1 MKKLIAI
8 IFCVVAGT
16 IAHGQQQAQFT
27 QNMFNKTYINPAF
40 TGSQKSI
47 NAFGAARF
55 QWMGFKDSTGS
66 TVSPRTFLFNFEA
79 PLYSIKSGIGFSVE
93 HDQLGYEKNLGIKLN
108 YAFHQKIKKIH
119 QLSFG
124 LSMELLN
131 KTIDF
136 SEFSF
141 FDEGDPLLEG
151 LKQEG
156 DIFTDMGVGINYYLK
171 EKFYAGISVQR
182 VLSSNADIGVLEFNN
197 VPHYYF
203 ITGYHF
209 TLKEDKYNKIVLV
222 TGLQAKS
229 AGNQPGFEFHT
240 LLRYN
245 DKFWGGL
252 MYRWDDA
259 VGVIAGLS
267 VKSLSIG
274 ASYDYTI
281 SSFSNADS
289 HGSPEVF
296 VRYSYPLI
304 QKIKMKGYYNPRY
317 L

>member
-8 IFCVVAGT
+8 IISVIAGT
-16 IAHGQQQAQFT
+16 TAYAQQQAQFT
-27 QNMFNKTYINPAF
+27 QYMFNKTYINPAF

-47 NAFGAARF
+47 NVLGAARF

-66 TVSPRTFLFNFEA
+66 TVNPRTFLFNFEA
-79 PLYSIKSGIGFSVE
+79 PLYSIKSGIGVSVE

-108 YAFHQKIKKIH
+108 YAFHQTIKKHH

-124 LSMELLN
+124 LSMEILN

-136 SEFSF
+136 SKFSF
-141 FDEGDPLLEG
+141 FDAGDPLLAG
-151 LKQEG
+151 LKEEG

-259 VGVIAGLS
+259 VGVIAGFS